1 MRKIKALLFD
11 LDGLIFD
18 SEKVYYRCWKQAV
31 EDYGYTISRETL
43 LSLRS
48 SDPTVARQR
57 LESGIGA
64 EGVYDQIRARR
75 KEIMKPYLTQQEPE
89 LKEGVV
95 QFLRMVHALPS
106 VRKAVVTQSR
116 KNEKE
121 LLLRKAGLLELFDE
135 VVSAED
141 VKRGK
146 PFPDIYEYACRK
158 LGLRPEECIAYEDS
172 PNGIISAHDAGIN
185 AIMIP
190 DMSQPDEELRQ
201 ICFGVFPTL
210 VDSFAAIE
218 PMLKI

>member
-1 MRKIKALLFD
+1 M
-11 LDGLIFD
+11 
-18 SEKVYYRCWKQAV
+18 
-31 EDYGYTISRETL
+31 
-43 LSLRS
+43 
-48 SDPTVARQR
+48 
-57 LESGIGA
+57 
-64 EGVYDQIRARR
+64 
-75 KEIMKPYLTQQEPE
+75 
-89 LKEGVV
+89 
-95 QFLRMVHALPS
+95 
-106 VRKAVVTQSR
+106 
-116 KNEKE
+116 
-121 LLLRKAGLLELFDE
+121 
-135 VVSAED
+135 SAED

-146 PFPDIYEYACRK
+146 PYPDIYEYACRK

>member
-57 LESGIGA
+57 LENGIGA

-146 PFPDIYEYACRK
+146 PYPDIYEYACRK
-158 LGLRPEECIAYEDS
+158 LNLRPEECIAYEDS

-190 DMSQPDEELRQ
+190 DM
-201 ICFGVFPTL
+201 
-210 VDSFAAIE
+210 
-218 PMLKI
+218 